1 MRAIDYF
8 DKAAATDPHRIAIAA
23 NGASYSYQD
32 VQRLTVRIAR
42 AMWASGLRQGES
54 VAIYSPNN
62 AEVLLCVL
70 GLMRAGGVWVPV
82 NPRNSLDGNLDY
94 MNHVHTSWLFY
105 HSCFHDMVQEI
116 KTRVTRIRDFVCM
129 DTEDGE
135 TASLNAFMGRGD
147 RADVVDWGEACG
159 DPHRLV
165 GLFQTGGTTGAAKAV
180 KMTTLS
186 WATTMEMGAYY
197 WGFGSFRPVCLSVTS
212 LTHGAGFMAM
222 TTFSLGGTNVI
233 MPRFDPGEVLRN
245 IEHLRVTH
253 LFLPPTAFYMLLA
266 HPDVR
271 RFDFSSLQVFLL
283 AGAPVAPDKLRE
295 GIEIFGPCICQSY
308 GQMEAP
314 MLLTWLDG
322 KTLAAAAAGD
332 HPERLG
338 SCGKE
343 TYAVR
348 VAVMDDTGRLQPP
361 NERGEIV
368 ARGNLVTPGYYLNPE
383 ATQAA
388 QAYGW
393 HHTGDIGYMDE
404 CGYFYIVDRKKD
416 MIITG
421 GFNVFSVEVEAAVME
436 LIQIC
441 ECAVVG
447 VPDDKWGEAVKAI
460 VVLRDGESLTEGAVI
475 NHCRQRLGG
484 VKTPKSVEFRRELPK
499 TAVGKVDKSALRRPY
514 WAGID
519 RSVH

>member
-8 DKAAATDPHRIAIAA
+8 DKAAAANPHRTAIVA
-23 NGASYSYQD
+23 NGASYSYQE
-32 VQRLTVRIAR
+32 VQRLTARIAR
-42 AMWASGLRQGES
+42 AMWASGLRQGEP
-54 VAIYSPNN
+54 VAVYSPNN

-82 NPRNSLDGNLDY
+82 NPRNSLVGNLDY
-94 MNHVHTSWLFY
+94 MNHVETAWLFY
-105 HSCFHDMVQEI
+105 HSSFHNIVDEI
-116 KTRVTRIRDFVCM
+116 KMRVPKIREFVCM
-129 DTEDGE
+129 DTEDSD
-135 TASLNAFMGRGD
+135 TASLNAFMSRGD
-147 RADVVDWGEACG
+147 GADDVDWGEPCG
-159 DPHRLV
+159 NPDRLM

-180 KMTTLS
+180 QMTTLP
-186 WATTMEMGAYY
+186 WATTMEMGAHY
-197 WGFGSFRPVCLSVTS
+197 WGRGELSPLCLSVTP

-222 TTFSLGGTNVI
+222 TTFTLGGTNVV
-233 MPRFDPGEVLRN
+233 MPKFDPGEVLRN
-245 IEHLRVTH
+245 IERLRVTH
-253 LFLPPTAFYMLLA
+253 LFLPPTAFYMLLT

-271 RFDFSSLQVFLL
+271 RFNYLSLQVFLL
-283 AGAPVAPDKLRE
+283 VGSPVSPDKLRE

-348 VAVMDDTGRLQPP
+348 VAVMDDAGRLQPP
-361 NERGEIV
+361 SQRGEIV
-368 ARGNLVTPGYYLNPE
+368 ARGNLVTPGYYRNRE
-383 ATQAA
+383 ATAAA

-404 CGYFYIVDRKKD
+404 DGYFYIVDRKKD

-421 GFNVFSVEVEAAVME
+421 GFNVFSAEVEAAVME
-436 LIQIC
+436 LIQTC

-460 VVLRDGESLTEGAVI
+460 VVLRDGESLTEGDVI
-475 NHCRQRLGG
+475 NHCRQRLGA
-484 VKTPKSVEFRRELPK
+484 VKAPTSVEFRREIPK
-499 TAVGKVDKSALRRPY
+499 TSVGKVDKSALRRPY
-514 WAGID
+514 WAGVD